1 MWASKE
7 YVRAA
12 PGGTGEAKCA
22 GNYAASLLAQAEA
35 TQHGCDQVIWLD
47 AIEREYI
54 EEMGGMNLFFVYREN
69 GEPVIVTPGLTGTL
83 LPGITRSTL
92 LQLAGDLGYKAEERR
107 LALTNVLQDIASGA
121 ISEVFACGTAAVI
134 TPVGLIKGR
143 GFEQGINNNEN
154 GPVALALRDA
164 LLGIQRGTAADT
176 HGWLHQVALG

>member
-1 MWASKE
+1 VWASKE

-92 LQLAGDLGYKAEERR
+92 LQLAGDLGYKGEERR
-107 LALTNVLQDIASGA
+107 LALTDVLKDIASGA

-143 GFEQGINNNEN
+143 GFEQTVNDNQN

-164 LLGIQRGTAADT
+164 LLGIQRGTAADR
-176 HGWLHQVALG
+176 HGWLHQVALA